1 MYNVAM
7 SRLSMRLLGAPQIKI
22 DGEAIQIKRRKAVA
36 LLLYLAVT
44 QQRHT
49 RDALAAMFWPEAD
62 QKHARASL
70 RSALWALNKT
80 ALEEWLLVDQETVA
94 LRPLPDAESAATG
107 ARSAP
112 DVDVLRFRDLLA
124 ASQRHDHTVDA
135 AYPHCL
141 DLLTEAVSLY
151 EDDFLAGFTLP
162 DAPAFDEWHFFQ
174 ADTLRRELATALQTL
189 VDLHSA
195 QGDFTN
201 AISCARRLV
210 ALDPLHEPAQR
221 TLMRQYARAGQ
232 QSAALRQYEIC
243 RQLLDSELGLE
254 PAAETKALYERL
266 RRGVWDADA
275 EKEGEEEEA
284 GAAGRSQTSHNL
296 PPSPTPFVG
305 REEERTRLAAFLND
319 PAKRLLT
326 ITGPGGIGKTRL
338 ALAAA
343 AEQLAGA
350 NFPDGIYFVSLT
362 PLSDPE
368 TIIPAIA
375 EATGYPFQA
384 DKRPP
389 QQQLFDYL
397 RHKSI
402 LLLLD
407 NVEHLLRADQ
417 SDGATFVADLL
428 QKTSHLKLLATS
440 REPLNLYQ
448 EQRYPLHGLEIAEE
462 TAEDPRTE
470 FAAATLFLQ
479 TARRRQPD
487 FQVAPAD
494 GPYLTEICRLVEGMP
509 LALELAASW
518 IDILSLG
525 EIAAE
530 IRQNVDLMETNV
542 RDVPSR
548 HRSMQAVFDTSW
560 QALSRTEQE
569 RYAQLSVFRGGFT
582 REAAG
587 AVTEISRQALAGLVR
602 KSLLRFNRAQ
612 GRYENHELL
621 RQYAAQKLAG
631 TTEETL
637 HRHAAYYCAFLHQ
650 READLKWVRP
660 QQALAE
666 IEADRENALAA
677 WRWSVEHSQV
687 ANLERALVPFCL
699 FYHGRGRFDEG
710 KALCR
715 LAIEELTSALPP
727 VDTES
732 PAQPLTA
739 EHKRQTHL
747 LVQLLTWQGRF
758 SVHLGQV
765 ENARRALHRAE
776 TLLTHLDIDEP
787 DVRAT
792 RAFLLL
798 QLSYYSVINEFG
810 GRAEALNE
818 ESLALYRSLGDDW
831 GTAVAL
837 DALSQ
842 QKSNQGQHHQAIQL
856 LEESLAIRYC
866 LEDEQGIARSYNV
879 LGLLLLHIGEIEK
892 SEAYLRKSLAIYR
905 TMDNQALL
913 SLPLSVLGIN
923 LLFAGKF
930 KESLASWEEAWEIH
944 RELGLASEPHTAN
957 VGMTRA
963 RINLGRY
970 EEARR
975 QAEIDLAAYRSAN
988 HQWSIAFTLFN
999 LARIDLVEG
1008 DAGLAQ
1014 QRLQESAEIL
1024 QRMNERS
1031 LLPDV
1036 LFCLAYTW
1044 RALNERQQA
1053 IRYMVQSLKIAI
1065 ETEPLNPMRFE
1076 LPGMA
1081 LLLADREDTEQAV
1094 EYYAAAL
1101 QSPYI
1106 ANSQWFEDVAGRY
1119 IKEKAHSLPP
1129 AALAAAQERGQARDL
1144 WATANALL
1152 AELDATA

>member
-7 SRLSMRLLGAPQIKI
+7 SRLSLRLLGAPQIKI
-22 DGEAIQIKRRKAVA
+22 DGEAIQINRRKAVA

-62 QKHARASL
+62 QSRARASL
-70 RSALWALNKT
+70 RSALWALNST
-80 ALEEWLLVDQETVA
+80 VLEEWLLVDQETVA
-94 LRPLPDAESAATG
+94 LRPTKGAEHAATG
-107 ARSAP
+107 ATSAL
-112 DVDVLRFRDLLA
+112 DIDVLRFRDLLA
-124 ASQRHDHTVDA
+124 ARQRHDHTVDA
-135 AYPHCL
+135 ACPHCL

-174 ADTLRRELATALQTL
+174 AETLRRELATALQTL
-189 VDLHSA
+189 VDSHSA
-195 QGDFTN
+195 RGDFTN
-201 AISCARRLV
+201 AISYARRLV

-232 QSAALRQYEIC
+232 QSAALRQFEIC
-243 RQLLDSELGLE
+243 RQLLESELGLE
-254 PAAETKALYERL
+254 PAAETKALYERV
-266 RRGVWDADA
+266 RSGAGDADA
-275 EKEGEEEEA
+275 EAGEAEEA
-284 GAAGRSQTSHNL
+284 GAEDRSQTPQNL
-296 PPSPTPFVG
+296 PPTPNPLVG
-305 REEERTRLAAFLND
+305 RARERRRLTSFLND

-343 AEQLAGA
+343 AEQLAKA

-368 TIIPAIA
+368 AIIPTIA

-389 QQQLFDYL
+389 RQQLFDYL

-417 SDGATFVADLL
+417 ADGATFVADLL
-428 QKTSHLKLLATS
+428 QKAPHLKLLATS
-440 REPLNLYQ
+440 CEPLNLYA
-448 EQRYPLHGLEIAEE
+448 EQRYPLQGLEIADE
-462 TAEDPRTE
+462 TAGDPRTAS
-470 FAAATLFLQ
+470 AAATLFLQ

-494 GPYLTEICRLVEGMP
+494 KPHLAEICRLVEGMP

-518 IDILSLG
+518 IDILSLR

-530 IRQNVDLMETNV
+530 IRQNLDLMETNV
-542 RDVPSR
+542 RDVPTR

-560 QALSRTEQE
+560 QALSKTEQE

-582 REAAG
+582 RKAAG
-587 AVTEISRQALAGLVR
+587 AVAQTSRQALAGLVR

-621 RQYAAQKLAG
+621 RQYAAQKLAD

-637 HRHAAYYCAFLHQ
+637 QRHAAYYCTFLHQ
-650 READLKWVRP
+650 REVDLKWARP

-677 WRWSVEHSQV
+677 WRWSVEHSLIT
-687 ANLERALVPFCL
+687 NLEKALVPFCF
-699 FYHGRGRFDEG
+699 FYQGRGRFDEG

-715 LAIEELTSALPP
+715 LAIEKLTPALPP
-727 VDTES
+727 DDTEI

-739 EHKRQTHL
+739 EHKRETHL

-758 SVHLGQV
+758 NVHLGQH

-776 TLLTHLDIDEP
+776 TLLTHLDLDEP
-787 DVRAT
+787 GVRAT

-856 LEESLAIRYC
+856 LEESLAIRYR

-879 LGLLLLHIGEIEK
+879 LGLLLLHIGQIEK

-905 TMDNQALL
+905 TMDNRALL
-913 SLPLSVLGIN
+913 SLPLAVLGIN
-923 LLFAGKF
+923 LLFAGDF
-930 KESLASWEEAWEIH
+930 EECLASYEEAWAIH
-944 RELGLASEPHTAN
+944 KELGLTSEPHTAN

-963 RINLGRY
+963 KINLGRY
-970 EEARR
+970 EEARS
-975 QAEIDLAAYRSAN
+975 QAQTDLAAYRLAN
-988 HQWSIAFTLFN
+988 HRWSIAFTLFN
-999 LARIDLVEG
+999 LGRLDLIEG
-1008 DAGLAQ
+1008 AAERAQ
-1014 QRLQESAEIL
+1014 PRLEESAQIL
-1024 QRMNERS
+1024 EEMNERS

-1036 LFCLAYTW
+1036 LFCLAYTC
-1044 RALNERQQA
+1044 RALHDRERA
-1053 IRYMVQSLKIAI
+1053 VHYMIRALEIVI

-1081 LLLADREDTEQAV
+1081 LLLADQGDIERAV
-1094 EYYAAAL
+1094 EFYAAAL

-1106 ANSQWFEDVAGRY
+1106 ANSRWFED
-1119 IKEKAHSLPP
+1119 
-1129 AALAAAQERGQARDL
+1129 LAARHVMERSASLSPAVVTAARERGQARDL
-1144 WATANALL
+1144 WKTVNALL
-1152 AELDATA
+1152 AELRQT